1 MLLAASLA
9 GSACAGLYPMGD
21 IDGNRIVDL
30 EDLRIL
36 AGQWLN
42 SNCVDPGCEAD
53 LDGQNNVNLVDFA
66 LLAKNWGVN
75 ENTPVMSEFL
85 ASNGS
90 SEPLE
95 EWELL
100 DEDGGSSDWIEIYNP
115 ADISINLNGWR
126 LLNNDGNEIKEWE
139 FPATELKPGEFL
151 IVFASGKDRAVAGSE
166 LHTNFVLGADGDYL
180 ALAKSD
186 GVTIA
191 HEYTPEYP
199 KQLTNI
205 SYGLLQDA
213 NTFVDSGA
221 TVSYHVPTVSDAQTN
236 WTIVGFNDNSW
247 DTAKTGLGFG
257 LVQADLIDVTNPGDV
272 VQGVLNNGN
281 WPDNEAPPNA
291 IDDNVNTKYLHFKE
305 EDAYTT
311 LLGFRVTPSTSQTIV
326 TGLTFT
332 TANDA
337 PERDPTAYALYGS
350 NVSING
356 PYTLIATGEIVDFK
370 QATVW
375 PRFKKNT
382 TPIRFANTTAY
393 NHYQLMYTTLRDV
406 LAANSVQIAEVEFL
420 GGPAGPASNIQ
431 EQMLNINASLWVRA
445 KFNLTAEDI
454 QVFDILTLSMMY
466 EDGFVAYLNGVE
478 VARCN
483 FSGTPRWDSHA
494 DSNRP
499 NDYAKDFE
507 TIDISEHADLL
518 HQGTNVF
525 AIHALNDSSA
535 DLNFLILPELVAGST
550 TRMNFWQYFAKP
562 TPGKLNI
569 SGAVNLV
576 ADTKFSH
583 DRGFYDAPFEVTIT
597 TQTEGAII
605 HYTTN
610 GSTPS
615 EVEGNYYTGPIPI
628 GKTTCLR
635 AIAFKPGWISTNVD
649 TQTYIFLD
657 QVIRQPA
664 SPAGFPTSWGSTTA
678 DYAMDQ
684 RVVNDTRYQN
694 LMRDS
699 LLSIPT
705 ISITTDMN
713 NLFSPSGIYDNSAL
727 AGVAWERPASIE
739 WIYPD
744 GTTGF
749 HVNAG
754 LRIYGGDPFRGMN
767 PSVGQ
772 GVLTW
777 KKSFRLLFKR
787 QYGPTK
793 LDFPVFDTPG
803 AATSFDTIVLRAGA
817 NDAWNEWSE
826 NRSGNGPNVQ
836 YILDEFI
843 RRTQLALGQVSPH
856 GTFVHLYLNG
866 LYWGLYNPV
875 ERPMASFCATYYG
888 GDKEEWDALNSGTPT
903 GESSTTTWNA
913 MMSQASAGLSDNTAY
928 QKIQGNN
935 PDGTKNP
942 AYDDLLDI
950 DNYIDWL
957 FSNFWGGTADWP
969 YHNFYVGCRRPPNT
983 TGFKFFDWD
992 AEYVIVIGS
1001 GLNSNVTGVSDNGAR
1016 PYVTLRQ
1023 NDDFRLLFA
1032 DHAHR
1037 HLFNNGPAATEA
1049 SYARYKELAD
1059 KVELAIISESARWG
1073 DMARS
1078 TPRTL
1083 ADWQAKRDYILS
1095 TYMPQRPAIV
1105 LQQLRGAGLYP
1116 NIAAPVFYIN
1126 GSYKH
1131 GGQITKTDQ
1140 LSMQNPNASGKIYYT
1155 IDGNDPRLPAQSQP
1169 GANVTLVT
1177 ETAAKRVL
1185 IPAGAVSDAWKGGS
1199 EPFNDSLWND
1209 ATFISGKTGGVGYEA
1224 SSGYENYI
1232 SYDVKAKMYDAAT
1245 KRDTCYIRIPF
1256 TFIGNPSELDFMTLK
1271 VRYDDGFV
1279 AYLNGTKVAGSNFPD
1294 PPAWNSS
1301 ASGTN
1306 PDSAAVQFE
1315 NIDISSY
1322 LGDLRSGNNI
1332 LAIHGLNHANN
1343 RSDFL
1348 ISVELV
1354 AGKGSAILSPSA
1366 IEYTTPIALDK
1377 STVVKARVLSSST
1390 WSALNEATYAVG
1402 PVKDKLRITEIMYHP
1417 ADTGDPN
1424 DPNKEFIELKNIGT
1438 ETLNL
1443 NLVRFTEGIHITF
1456 PPWELAA
1463 GEYVVVVRDLGVFED
1478 QYGTDVNVAGQYS
1491 GSLDNAGERIRLED
1505 AVGQM
1510 ILDFAYKDGWRDIT
1524 DGDGFSLTIINPADP
1539 NINHWGEKDYWRAS
1553 ALYNGSPGWDDSG
1566 IIPNPS
1572 DVVINEVLAHSHA
1585 GEPDWI
1591 ELHNTTDDPI
1601 NIGGWFLSDDDAYP
1615 ARYRIASDTVI
1626 DRYGYAIF
1634 YEDTN
1639 FADPNDPGCLEVF
1652 RLSEN
1657 GEEVCLSSAQG
1668 DVLTGYQEI
1677 QNFGASETGVSF
1689 GRYFKASINN
1699 VDFVA
1704 MSGNTPGWA
1713 NAYPKVGPIVIN
1725 EIMYNPSANRDA
1737 EFVELYNITGS
1748 KVDLFDIEG
1757 NTWKFNDEEYGIDYN
1772 LPANT
1777 SISAHGYLLLVK
1789 NKANFKSW
1797 YPSVP
1802 TGVQLLE
1809 WGDGRLNNGG
1819 EKIYISMPGDV
1830 DQLGQ
1835 RHYIR
1840 VDMINYDNEAPWS
1853 LEPDGGGA
1861 SLSRTTAAN
1870 YGNDPNNWT
1879 SANPPT
1885 PGQ

>member
-1 MLLAASLA
+1 VGNPIKILLLSLA
-9 GSACAGLYPMGD
+9 FTILWVSPAGALFYPIGD
-21 IDGNRIVDL
+21 LNGDRNVNYKDL
-30 EDLRIL
+30 WIL
-36 AGQWLN
+36 AEQWLN
-42 SNCVDPGCEAD
+42 ENCSVAGCEAD
-53 LDGQNNVNLVDFA
+53 LDGANGVNMVDFSMLA
-66 LLAKNWGVN
+66 NNWQTQGVTLLI
-75 ENTPVMSEFL
+75 SEFM

-90 SEPLE
+90 KLPLRE
-95 EWELL
+95 GDLL
-100 DEDGGSSDWIEIYNP
+100 DENGDSSDWIEIYNP
-115 ADISINLNGWR
+115 TDKSINLNGWY

-151 IVFASGKDRAVAGSE
+151 IVFASGKDRAVAGYE

-191 HEYTPEYP
+191 HEYAPEYP

-221 TVSYHVPTVSDAQTN
+221 TVSYHVPTASDAQTN
-236 WTIVGFNDNSW
+236 WTTVGFNDGSW

-272 VQGVLNNGN
+272 VQGVPNDGD
-281 WPDNEAPPNA
+281 WPAGESPPNT
-291 IDDNVNTKYLHFKE
+291 IDDNVSTKYLHFKG
-305 EDAYTT
+305 YTGT
-311 LLGFRVTPSTSQTIV
+311 TGFRVTPSESQTIV

-332 TANDA
+332 TANDWA
-337 PERDPTAYALYGS
+337 QRDPIAYALSGS

-356 PYTLIATGEIVDFK
+356 PYTLIAAGEIVDFK
-370 QATVW
+370 QLTEW
-375 PRFKKNT
+375 PRFTKNT
-382 TPIRFANTTAY
+382 TPISFANTTPY
-393 NHYQLMYTTLRDV
+393 NHYQIIFTAIRDP
-406 LAANSVQIAEVEFL
+406 AAVVHMQIAEVEFL
-420 GGPAGPASNIQ
+420 GSPAGPISNIQ
-431 EQMLNINASLWVRA
+431 GQMLNKNASLWVRA

-454 QVFDILTLSMMY
+454 QVFNILTLSMMY

-478 VARCN
+478 VTRRN

-507 TIDISEHADLL
+507 NIDISNYIDLL
-518 HQGTNVF
+518 RQGTNVL
-525 AIHALNDSSA
+525 AIHALNDSFA

-550 TRMNFWQYFAKP
+550 MRMDIWQYFAKP

-569 SGAVNLV
+569 SGAIDLV
-576 ADTKFSH
+576 ADTKFSY
-583 DRGFYDAPFEVTIT
+583 DRGFYDAPFDVIIT
-597 TQTEGAII
+597 TQTEGATI

-615 EVEGNYYTGPIPI
+615 EVDGNEYTGPIPI
-628 GKTTCLR
+628 RTTTCLR
-635 AIAFKPGWISTNVD
+635 AMAFKPGWISTNVD

-664 SPAGFPTSWGSTTA
+664 SPAGFPTSWVSTTA

-684 RVVNDTRYQN
+684 RVVNDTRYKG

-705 ISITTDMN
+705 VSIVTDVN
-713 NLFSPSGIYDNSAL
+713 NLFGTSGIYSNSTL

-739 WIYPD
+739 WICPD

-754 LRIYGGDPFRGMN
+754 LRIYGGDPFRGM
-767 PSVGQ
+767 S
-772 GVLTW
+772 LTR

-793 LDFPVFDTPG
+793 LDFPLFDTQD

-817 NDAWNEWSE
+817 NDAWNNWTG
-826 NRSGNGPNVQ
+826 SGNGPNVQ

-856 GTFVHLYLNG
+856 GTFVHLYING

-888 GDKEEWDALNSGTPT
+888 GDEEEWDALNSGTPT

-950 DNYIDWL
+950 ENYIDWL

-1023 NDDFRLLFA
+1023 NDEFRLLFA

-1037 HLFNNGPAATEA
+1037 HLFNSGPAITEA

-1059 KVELAIISESARWG
+1059 QVELAIISESARWG
-1073 DMARS
+1073 DMGYS
-1078 TPRTL
+1078 TPFTL
-1083 ADWQAKRDYILS
+1083 ADWQKTRDYILG

-1105 LQQLRGAGLYP
+1105 LQQLRSAGLYP
-1116 NIAAPVFYIN
+1116 NVAAPVFYIN

-1131 GGQITKTDQ
+1131 GGQVAKTDQ

-1155 IDGNDPRLPAQSQP
+1155 KDGNDPRLPTPSQQ
-1169 GANVTLVT
+1169 GTNVTLVT

-1185 IPAGAVSDAWKGGS
+1185 IPASAVSDAWKGGS
-1199 EPFNDSLWND
+1199 EPFDDSLWND
-1209 ATFISGKTGGVGYEA
+1209 ATFVSGKTGGVGYET

-1232 SYDVKAKMYDAAT
+1232 SYDVKAKMYNI
-1245 KRDTCYIRIPF
+1245 RDTCYIRIPF
-1256 TFIGNPSELDFMTLK
+1256 TFTGNLIELNFMTLK

-1279 AYLNGTKVAGSNFPD
+1279 AYLNGTKVAGRNFPD

-1306 PDSAAVQFE
+1306 PDSAAIQFE

-1322 LGDLRSGNNI
+1322 LGVLRSGNNI
-1332 LAIHGLNHANN
+1332 LAIHGLNNAGN

-1366 IEYTTPIALDK
+1366 IEYTTPITLDK
-1377 STVVKARVLSSST
+1377 STVVKARVLSGNT

-1443 NLVRFTEGIHITF
+1443 NLMRFTEGIHITF

-1478 QYGTDVNVAGQYS
+1478 QYGTDVNIAGQYS

-1539 NINHWGEKDYWRAS
+1539 NINHWGEKENWRAS
-1553 ALYNGSPGWDDSG
+1553 ALYGGSPGEDDSG
-1566 IIPNPS
+1566 IIPNPG
-1572 DVVINEVLAHSHA
+1572 DVVINEILAHSHA
-1585 GEPDWI
+1585 GQPDWI
-1591 ELHNTTDDPI
+1591 ELHNTTDHPI

-1615 ARYRIASDTVI
+1615 ARYKIASDTVI
-1626 DRYGYAIF
+1626 DRYGYVIF

-1639 FADPNDPGCLEVF
+1639 FADPNDPSCLEVF

-1699 VDFVA
+1699 IDFVA
-1704 MSGNTPGWA
+1704 MSENTPGWA
-1713 NAYPKVGPIVIN
+1713 NAYPKIGPIVIN
-1725 EIMYNPSANRDA
+1725 EIMYNPPSGSDA
-1737 EFVELYNITGS
+1737 EFVELRNITGN

-1757 NTWKFNDEEYGIDYN
+1757 NTWKFNDEEYGIDCN

-1777 SISAHGYLLLVK
+1777 SILANGYLLLVK
-1789 NKANFKSW
+1789 NESVFQSR
-1797 YPSVP
+1797 YPGVP
-1802 TGVQLLE
+1802 GGVQILQ
-1809 WGDGRLNNGG
+1809 WGNGKLNNGG

-1830 DQLGQ
+1830 NHGE

-1840 VDMINYDNEAPWS
+1840 VDMINYDNKAPWP

-1861 SLSRTTAAN
+1861 SLSRLSPQL
-1870 YGNDPNNWT
+1870 YGNDPNNWAAQT
-1879 SANPPT
+1879 PSPGTANP
-1885 PGQ
+1885 